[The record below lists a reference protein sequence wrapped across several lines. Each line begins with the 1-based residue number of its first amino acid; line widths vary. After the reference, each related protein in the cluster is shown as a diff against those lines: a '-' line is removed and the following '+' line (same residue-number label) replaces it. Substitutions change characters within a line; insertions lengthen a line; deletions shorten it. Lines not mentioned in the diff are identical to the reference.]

1 MVSATTSSGSSS
13 LVTAFGGGSGV
24 DMVQLASD
32 LAEARFLTQKTQLES
47 RSELLDARIS
57 GASTL
62 KNQLTQLASALGD
75 RIRNGDLAP
84 SAVVGNSAVAQA
96 SVLPG
101 GVGAGSYTLE
111 VNHLAAAQ
119 TLASKPFTAATDL
132 AGEGQLTITFG
143 NFNGTS
149 TLTPDGARSPL
160 NIAVSATDTLADVA
174 TRIRASGTGLNA
186 YVAQTATG
194 ARLVVK
200 GADGASNGFEI
211 SASGASASANNGGGT
226 PVPGQIDY
234 LAWGAATDSGQRTA
248 SARDADFVFDGLP
261 MTSASNKVTGLP
273 GALVL
278 TLTGENPGAPTSI
291 SFADKSK
298 QITAMMGD
306 FVTALNE
313 IASTVAEL
321 ANPKSGDLGSD
332 PGTRA
337 LKRALAGLTTQAV
350 MPGAAEGEPSTLAD
364 LGLAVNRDG
373 SFRLDTARLQ
383 TTLTSNL
390 AAAGAMFTTGL
401 HGVYST
407 IDNLSRSASTRGDP
421 GSLGGSIDRY
431 TSQKAQLTEKLSTI
445 AEQQEK
451 LREQL
456 SKQFTWADRN
466 VTTSQS
472 TLSFI
477 RNQVAMWTKADY

>member
-13 LVTAFGGGSGV
+13 IVSAFGGGSGV
-24 DMVQLASD
+24 DMQKLASD

-47 RSELLDARIS
+47 RGELLDARIS

-62 KNQLTQLASALGD
+62 KNQLSQLASALGD

-84 SAVVGNSAVAQA
+84 SAVVGNAAVAQA

-101 GVGAGSYTLE
+101 GVGVGSYSLE

-119 TLASKPFTAATDL
+119 TLASKPFGAATDL
-132 AGEGQLTITFG
+132 VGEGQLTITFG
-143 NFNGTS
+143 NFNGT
-149 TLTPDGARSPL
+149 TALTPDSRAPV
-160 NIAVSATDTLADVA
+160 NIAISATDTLADVA
-174 TRIRASGTGLNA
+174 TKIRTSGAGLNA
-186 YVAQTATG
+186 YVAQTPTG
-194 ARLVVK
+194 AKLVVK
-200 GADGASNGFEI
+200 GADGAANGFEI
-211 SASGASASANNGGGT
+211 TASGASVSGGS
-226 PVPGQIDY
+226 PVAGQLDY
-234 LAWGAATDSGQRTA
+234 LAWSAAGDTGQRTA
-248 SARDADFVFDGLP
+248 SARDADFVFDGVP

-278 TLTGENPGAPTSI
+278 TLTGENPGAATSI
-291 SFADKSK
+291 TFADKSK

-313 IASTVAEL
+313 IASTVSEL
-321 ANPKSGDLGSD
+321 ANPKGGDLGSD

-337 LKRALAGLTTQAV
+337 LKRALAGLTTQVV
-350 MPGAAEGEPSTLAD
+350 MPGAAEGEPNTLAD
-364 LGLAVNRDG
+364 LGLAANRDG
-373 SFRLDTARLQ
+373 TFRLDTARLQ
-383 TTLTSNL
+383 TTLNSNL

-407 IDNLSRSASTRGDP
+407 IDNLARSASTRGDP
-421 GSLGGSIDRY
+421 GSLGGSIERY
-431 TSQKAQLTEKLSTI
+431 TSQKAQLAEKLSDI
-445 AEQQEK
+445 AESQEK

-456 SKQFTWADRN
+456 ARQFTWADRN
-466 VTTSQS
+466 VATSQS

-477 RNQVAMWTKADY
+477 KNQVAMWTRSGN

>member
-13 LVTAFGGGSGV
+13 LVAAFGGGSGV
-24 DMVQLASD
+24 DMQKLASD
-32 LAEARFLTQKTQLES
+32 LAEARFLTQKSQLES
-47 RSELLDARIS
+47 RGELLDARIS

-62 KNQLTQLASALGD
+62 RNQLTQLASALGD

-84 SAVVGNSAVAQA
+84 AAVLGNSSVAQA

-101 GVGAGSYTLE
+101 GIGSGSYTLE

-119 TLASKPFTAATDL
+119 TLASKPYAAGTDL
-132 AGEGQLTITFG
+132 VGEGQLTITFG

-149 TLTPDGARSPL
+149 TLTPDASRTPV
-160 NIAVSATDTLADVA
+160 NIDVTATDTLADVA
-174 TRIRASGTGLNA
+174 DKIRASGAGLNA

-200 GADGASNGFEI
+200 GADGAASAFEI
-211 SASGASASANNGGGT
+211 SASGASASGGT
-226 PVPGQIDY
+226 PAPGQIDY
-234 LAWGAATDSGQRTA
+234 LAWNAAADSGQRTA
-248 SARDADFVFDGLP
+248 TARDADFVFDGLP
-261 MTSASNKVTGLP
+261 MTSASNKITGLP

-291 SFADKSK
+291 TFADKSK

-313 IASTVAEL
+313 IAGTVAEL
-321 ANPKSGDLGSD
+321 ANPKGGDLGSD

-337 LKRALAGLTTQAV
+337 LKRALAGLSTAVV

-383 TTLTSNL
+383 TTLTTNL

-401 HGVYST
+401 KGVYAT
-407 IDNLSRSASTRGDP
+407 IDNLARSASTRGDP
-421 GSLGGSIDRY
+421 GSLGGSIERY

-456 SKQFTWADRN
+456 ARQFTWADRN
-466 VTTSQS
+466 VATSQS

-477 RNQVAMWTKADY
+477 KNQVAMWTNAGN

>member
-13 LVTAFGGGSGV
+13 LVSAFGGGSGV
-24 DMVQLASD
+24 DMQKLASD
-32 LAEARFLTQKTQLES
+32 LAEARFLTQKSQLES
-47 RSELLDARIS
+47 RGELLDARIS

-62 KNQLTQLASALGD
+62 KNQLSQLASALGD

-84 SAVVGNSAVAQA
+84 SAVVGIGAVAQA

-101 GVGAGSYTLE
+101 GVGTGSYTLE

-143 NFNGTS
+143 NFNGTA
-149 TLTPDGARSPL
+149 TLTPDSRTPV

-174 TRIRASGTGLNA
+174 TKVRASGAGLNA

-200 GADGASNGFEI
+200 GADGATNGFEI
-211 SASGASASANNGGGT
+211 SASGASVSGGT
-226 PVPGQIDY
+226 PVAGQIDY
-234 LAWGAATDSGQRTA
+234 LAWSAATDTGQRTA

-291 SFADKSK
+291 TFADKSK

-313 IASTVAEL
+313 IAGTVADL

-337 LKRALAGLTTQAV
+337 LKRALAGLSTQVV
-350 MPGAAEGEPSTLAD
+350 MPGAAAGEPGTLAD

-373 SFRLDTARLQ
+373 TFRLDTARLQ
-383 TTLTSNL
+383 TTLTGNL

-401 HGVYST
+401 HGVYAT
-407 IDNLSRSASTRGDP
+407 IDSLARSAATRGDP

-431 TSQKAQLTEKLSTI
+431 TSQKAQLTDKLSTI

-456 SKQFTWADRN
+456 AKQFTWADRN
-466 VTTSQS
+466 VATSQS

-477 RNQVAMWTKADY
+477 KNQVAMWTRQGN

>member
-13 LVTAFGGGSGV
+13 IVAAFGGGSGV
-24 DMVQLASD
+24 DMQKLASD
-32 LAEARFLTQKTQLES
+32 LAEARFLTQKSQLES
-47 RSELLDARIS
+47 RGELLDARIS

-62 KNQLTQLASALGD
+62 KNQLSQLASALGD

-84 SAVVGNSAVAQA
+84 SALVGNAAVAQA

-101 GVGAGSYTLE
+101 GIGTGSYTLE
-111 VNHLAAAQ
+111 VNHLASAQ
-119 TLASKPFTAATDL
+119 TLASKPFAAATDL

-149 TLTPDGARSPL
+149 TLTPDSRTPV
-160 NIAVSATDTLADVA
+160 NIAVSATDALADVA
-174 TRIRASGTGLNA
+174 SKIRASGSGLNA

-200 GADGASNGFEI
+200 GADGGTNGFEI
-211 SASGASASANNGGGT
+211 SASGASASGGA
-226 PVPGQIDY
+226 PVAGQIDY
-234 LAWGAATDSGQRTA
+234 LAWNAAGDTGQRTA

-313 IASTVAEL
+313 IAGTVSQL
-321 ANPKSGDLGSD
+321 ANPKGGDLGSD

-337 LKRALAGLTTQAV
+337 LKRALAGLSTAVV

-373 SFRLDTARLQ
+373 TFRLDTARLQ
-383 TTLTSNL
+383 STLTSNL

-401 HGVYST
+401 KGVYAT
-407 IDNLSRSASTRGDP
+407 IDSLSRSASTRGDP
-421 GSLGGSIDRY
+421 GSLGGSIERY
-431 TSQKAQLTEKLSTI
+431 TSQKTQLSEKLSTI
-445 AEQQEK
+445 AEQQER

-466 VTTSQS
+466 VATSQS

-477 RNQVAMWTKADY
+477 KNQVAMWTNAGN

>member
-13 LVTAFGGGSGV
+13 LVAAFGGGSGV
-24 DMVQLASD
+24 DMQKLASD

-47 RSELLDARIS
+47 RNELLDARIS

-62 KNQLTQLASALGD
+62 KNQLSQLASALGD

-84 SAVVGNSAVAQA
+84 SAVIGNPAVAQA

-101 GVGAGSYTLE
+101 GIGAGSYTLE

-119 TLASKPFTAATDL
+119 TLASKPFAAATDL
-132 AGEGQLTITFG
+132 VGEGQLSITFG
-143 NFNGTS
+143 SFNGTS
-149 TLTPDGARSPL
+149 TLTPDAARPPV
-160 NIAVSATDTLADVA
+160 NIDVTATDTLADVA
-174 TRIRASGTGLNA
+174 TKIRASGAGLSA

-200 GADGASNGFEI
+200 GADGATNGFEI
-211 SASGASASANNGGGT
+211 SASGASASGGT
-226 PVPGQIDY
+226 PVAGQIDY
-234 LAWGAATDSGQRTA
+234 LTWSAAGDTGQRTA
-248 SARDADFVFDGLP
+248 AARDADFVFDGVP
-261 MTSASNKVTGLP
+261 MTSTSNKVTGLP

-278 TLTGENPGAPTSI
+278 TLSGENPGAPTSI
-291 SFADKSK
+291 TFADKSK

-313 IASTVAEL
+313 IAGTVSEL
-321 ANPKSGDLGSD
+321 ANPKGGDLGSD

-337 LKRALAGLTTQAV
+337 LKRALAGLTTQVV
-350 MPGAAEGEPSTLAD
+350 MPGAAEGEPRTLAD

-373 SFRLDTARLQ
+373 TFRLDSARLQ
-383 TTLTSNL
+383 TTLTGNL

-401 HGVYST
+401 HGVFAT
-407 IDNLSRSASTRGDP
+407 IDNLSRNASTRGDP
-421 GSLGGSIDRY
+421 GSLGGSIERY
-431 TSQKAQLTEKLSTI
+431 TSQKAQLTDKLSDI

-466 VTTSQS
+466 VATSQS

-477 RNQVAMWTKADY
+477 KNQVAMWTRSGT